1 MKSDPRRTWH
11 LLRGYVVQET
21 FGPLKGAGRW
31 LLVGTLAAIVTAL
44 GCCFLLLAT
53 LRGTQD
59 LLRVL
64 DRGGTWD
71 LVAYLATFVVGVG
84 CIGIAAGRIGRGSL

>member
-11 LLRGYVVQET
+11 LLRAYVVQET
-21 FGPLKGAGRW
+21 LGPLRGAGRW
-31 LLVGTLAAIVTAL
+31 LLVGTLAATVTAL

-64 DRGGTWD
+64 DRDGTWD
-71 LVAYLATFVVGVG
+71 LLAYVATFVVGSG
-84 CIGIAAGRIGRGSL
+84 CIVIAAGRVGRGTL

>member
-21 FGPLKGAGRW
+21 LGPLKGAGRW
-31 LLVGTLAAIVTAL
+31 LLVGTFAATVTAL

-64 DRGGTWD
+64 DRDGTWD
-71 LVAYLATFVVGVG
+71 LLAYVATFVVGAG
-84 CIGIAAGRIGRGSL
+84 CIVIAAGRVGRGTL